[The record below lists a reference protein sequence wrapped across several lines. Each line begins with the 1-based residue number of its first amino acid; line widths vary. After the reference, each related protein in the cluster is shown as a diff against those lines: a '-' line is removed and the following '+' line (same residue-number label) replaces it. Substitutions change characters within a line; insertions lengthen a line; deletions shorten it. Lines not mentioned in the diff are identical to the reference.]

1 MSAYKERSREEL
13 LALKSRLE
21 AEYEEAKA
29 HGLKLDMSR
38 GKPSVDQL
46 DTAMGLLDAVNSKS
60 DMKDESGA
68 DCRNYGAL
76 DGIPEAKRLF
86 AQLLQVGEKEVFVAG
101 NSSLNIMYD
110 VIAKNLLFGV
120 DEESEP
126 WIKQGKIK
134 WLCPCPGYDRHF
146 AICESFGIEMIN
158 VPMLSDGPDMDM
170 VEKLVSEDDS
180 IKGIWCVP
188 MYSNPTGI
196 TFSDEV
202 VKRFAALEP
211 KAKDFRIFWDNAYNI
226 HHLTDTPDVLLN
238 LFDELKKLGKEDMV
252 YMFCSTSK
260 VSFAGAGVAAMASSE
275 KNLAYYK
282 KLATI
287 QTIGYD
293 KVNQLRHVRYFKDLD
308 GLMGQMKKL
317 KVLLKPKFDTVINYL
332 EKELAP
338 YGIGSWHKPNG
349 GYFVSFDAPEGCAK
363 RIAQLCR
370 EGGVVL
376 TGAGATFP
384 YGKDPKDSNLRIA
397 PSYPPVEELELAME
411 LFCTSAKI
419 AAAEKILNK

>member
-1 MSAYKERSREEL
+1 MLLSEMSSEQLSEFYENAKKDYEVF
-13 LALKSRLE
+13 KS
-21 AEYEEAKA
+21 K
-29 HGLKLDMSR
+29 GLKLDMSR

-419 AAAEKILNK
+419 AAAEKIHNK

>member
-1 MSAYKERSREEL
+1 MLLSEMSSEQLSEFYENAKKDYEV
-13 LALKSRLE
+13 LKC
-21 AEYEEAKA
+21 K
-29 HGLKLDMSR
+29 GLKLDMSR
-38 GKPSVDQL
+38 GKPPVDQL